1 MKKTKKTCIKAYH
14 EMEGRY
20 SRLVLEYHNNE
31 QRNLICD
38 TVGMIIDKHG
48 IAPSVIV
55 TPGKELGGE
64 YDIEFHDDYDR
75 QSGVFFEE
83 LIKILDIGHC
93 EI

>member
-1 MKKTKKTCIKAYH
+1 MKKTCIKAYH
-14 EMEGRY
+14 EMEERY
-20 SRLVLEYHNNE
+20 ARLVLEYHNNE

-38 TVGMIIDKHG
+38 TVGMVIEEQG

-64 YDIEFHDDYDR
+64 YAVEFHDDYDK
-75 QSGVFFEE
+75 QGGIFFDE
-83 LIKILDIGHC
+83 LMKKLDIVHC